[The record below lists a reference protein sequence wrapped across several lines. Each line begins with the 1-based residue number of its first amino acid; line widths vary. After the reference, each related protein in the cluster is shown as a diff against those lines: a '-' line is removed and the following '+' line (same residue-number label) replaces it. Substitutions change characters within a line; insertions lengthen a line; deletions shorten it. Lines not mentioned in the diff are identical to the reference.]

1 MSYNWSLGTSVQA
14 QHLDFRPQK
23 WVTGWIPSKRWVPQ
37 GGTHRTTRP
46 QPSTLHGYLPALWWL
61 ERLDFEDLKAPYL
74 STSMFEIV
82 RTRWRGVI
90 WIPTPEILPRLKSS
104 FGTSCGGQLSELLK
118 RFLNE
123 VFCEAGGENQPRL
136 IKVGVDSP
144 TKKRWG
150 VFSESFWRKP
160 T

>member
-1 MSYNWSLGTSVQA
+1 MRGKGCNIPKELAIPPNSHTKSSQGATAAHNRHLGRCPMIWSLGTSVQA
-14 QHLDFRPQK
+14 RHLDFRPKK

-37 GGTHRTTRP
+37 GATHRTTGPR
-46 QPSTLHGYLPALWWL
+46 PSTLHGYLPALWWL

-104 FGTSCGGQLSELLK
+104 FGTSCGGQLSEL
-118 RFLNE
+118 F
-123 VFCEAGGENQPRL
+123 
-136 IKVGVDSP
+136 
-144 TKKRWG
+144 
-150 VFSESFWRKP
+150 
-160 T
+160 